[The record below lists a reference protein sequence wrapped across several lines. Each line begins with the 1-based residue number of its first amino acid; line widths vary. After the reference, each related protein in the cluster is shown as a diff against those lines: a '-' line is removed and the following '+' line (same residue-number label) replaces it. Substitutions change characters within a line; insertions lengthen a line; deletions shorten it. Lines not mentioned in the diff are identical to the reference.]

1 MGGYAYFQGQIVPNS
16 EAKISIQ
23 THAFLYGTG
32 VFEGIRAYWVEEEQQ
47 LYVFRML
54 EHYQRIRNSG
64 RIFMMQAPLSP
75 EEMGQV
81 TLDLLR
87 KNQFKTDVYLR
98 PILYKN
104 GTAVGI
110 KCHEMSEDFLIFAV
124 PFGAYLDT
132 EKGQRVK
139 VSSWR
144 HLEDNMIPMRA
155 KCNGAY
161 VNAVLA
167 KNDAVLD
174 GYDEAIYLGSDGH
187 VSEGTGENLFIV
199 RSGKLITSPC
209 TSDILEGITR
219 ASVVTLAQEELGLEI
234 EERTIDRTEL
244 YICDEAFFTGTA
256 AEVAPITEV
265 DHRPVGDG
273 KIGPISRQIQEL
285 YQAVVRGKSTKYKK
299 WLTPVY

>member
-1 MGGYAYFQGQIVPNS
+1 MGQYSYFRGQIVPNE

-23 THAFLYGTG
+23 THAFLYGTA

-54 EHYQRIRNSG
+54 EHYQRLHNSG
-64 RIFMMQAPLSP
+64 RIFLMKPSLSP
-75 EEMGQV
+75 EEMCTV
-81 TLDLLR
+81 TVELLQ
-87 KNQFKTDVYLR
+87 KNHFTADTYIR
-98 PILYKN
+98 PILYKS
-104 GTAVGI
+104 GEAVGI
-110 KCHEMSEDFLIFAV
+110 KCHDMADDFLIFAV

-132 EKGQRVK
+132 SKGLKVK

-167 KNDAVLD
+167 KNDAVMD
-174 GYDEAIYLGSDGH
+174 GYDEAIYLTSDGH

-199 RSGKLITSPC
+199 RNGRLITSPF
-209 TSDILEGITR
+209 TADILEGITR
-219 ASVVTLAQEELGLEI
+219 DSVVTLAREELGLEI
-234 EERTIDRTEL
+234 EERPIDRTEL
-244 YICDEAFFTGTA
+244 YVCDEAFFTGTA
-256 AEVAPITEV
+256 AQVAPITEI
-265 DHRPVGDG
+265 DHRPVANG
-273 KIGPISRQIQEL
+273 KVGPISKKLQEL
-285 YQAVVRGKSTKYKK
+285 YFDVVKGKNPKYRK